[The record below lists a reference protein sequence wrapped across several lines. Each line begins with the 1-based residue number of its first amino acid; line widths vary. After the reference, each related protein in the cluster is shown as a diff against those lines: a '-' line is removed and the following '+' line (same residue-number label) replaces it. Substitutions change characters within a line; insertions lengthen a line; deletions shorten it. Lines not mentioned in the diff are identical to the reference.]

1 MALFHRARHPEGKNK
16 KTKNPCINHHLIQQM
31 EKTSSH
37 FPLVLLYIVAV
48 YLLSAALWT
57 AEGTGGTAGGTG
69 ASHLL
74 DGKTF
79 ITQTG
84 EKGKKADHQDVISF
98 RDGKFI
104 SEGCV
109 KYGFEEKTF
118 TATTDGD
125 VIRFRAENVSPKL
138 GIMLWE
144 GTVKG
149 DVFEATST
157 WIRDRWYWKIKREYW
172 YRGRL
177 KE

>member
-1 MALFHRARHPEGKNK
+1 MKKKSFHISTVIPVIAAG
-16 KTKNPCINHHLIQQM
+16 
-31 EKTSSH
+31 
-37 FPLVLLYIVAV
+37 
-48 YLLSAALWT
+48 YLLSAALA
-57 AEGTGGTAGGTG
+57 AEGPGGTGAGTG

-79 ITQTG
+79 VTQTG
-84 EKGKKADHQDVISF
+84 EKGKKADHQDIISF
-98 RDGKFI
+98 RDGRFI
-104 SEGCV
+104 SEGCI
-109 KYGFEEKTF
+109 KYGFAEKSF
-118 TATTDGD
+118 TATADGD
-125 VIRFRAENVSPKL
+125 AIRFRAENSSPNL

-177 KE
+177 K

>member
-1 MALFHRARHPEGKNK
+1 MALFHCAWQPEGKNRNA
-16 KTKNPCINHHLIQQM
+16 KNPCIKHHLIQQM
-31 EKTSSH
+31 EKTSFH
-37 FPLVLLYIVAV
+37 FPVVLLYIVAV

-57 AEGTGGTAGGTG
+57 AEGTGGTVGGTD

-79 ITQTG
+79 VTQTG
-84 EKGKKADHQDVISF
+84 EKGKKADHEDIISF
-98 RDGKFI
+98 RDGRFI

-109 KYGFEEKTF
+109 KYGFEEKSF
-118 TATTDGD
+118 MASADGD
-125 VIRFRAENVSPKL
+125 AIRFHAENVSPKL

-149 DVFEATST
+149 DVIEAAST

-172 YRGRL
+172 YRGRMR
-177 KE
+177 E